1 MSRVIPVDVSR
12 KGESKN
18 VKSGREQATWI
29 VERSVINIWFGVEYS
44 RPLLYKECG
53 VSTKDRVIGAV
64 CISYRFLKHV
74 GRALNL
80 LSQLMIRSLLIP

>member
-1 MSRVIPVDVSR
+1 M
-12 KGESKN
+12 N
-18 VKSGREQATWI
+18 HTVK
-29 VERSVINIWFGVEYS
+29 RSVVDS

-53 VSTKDRVIGAV
+53 VSTMDRVIGAA